1 MKLYHKA
8 FLYRHKWIQ
17 PYLQK
22 VLGGIDAVT
31 FLAALALIGGVV
43 YEHGF
48 IISEGAE
55 ADLGVLYRTVW
66 GVFLVQTTMHIG
78 LAYRETLK
86 KYRTFTWVLN
96 ILLYLTLIPVIFFEP
111 ESGAL
116 KYFWLFLN
124 NRIFQLILLLLLS
137 LLRLSSGV
145 IGLLGKRTNPSL
157 ILAGSFFL
165 IICIG
170 TGLLM
175 LPRCTVDGISW
186 VNALFVST
194 SAVCVTGLVPVDVAT
209 TFTSLG
215 QLVIIILIQI
225 GGLGVMTLTCFFAM
239 FFMGNTSVYNQLA
252 VRDMISSDSLSS
264 LLSTVIYILFF
275 TLVIEGAGMLV
286 LFLSIHGTLGMTV
299 QQEMVFAA
307 FHSISAFCN
316 AGFSTLS
323 ENLGNPL
330 VMQHHNLLYITISVL
345 IILGGI
351 GFPIL
356 VNFKHIAGYHL
367 KRLFYFIRTGKRDRQ
382 RIRHLY
388 NLNTKIVLLT
398 TLILLTGGTI
408 AILLFE
414 WNGAFAGMSM
424 PDKWVQ
430 AFFNATCPRTAG
442 FTSIG
447 LTSFSL
453 QSLLLM
459 LLLMFIGGAAQ
470 STAGGVKVNAFAAA
484 VLSLFAVIRGK
495 SRVEVFRRQLSV
507 DSIRRSNAT
516 LVMYLM
522 ILFLGV
528 FVLSVLE
535 PHASL
540 LALVF
545 ECTSALS
552 TVGSSLGLTPALGE
566 AGKLFVSLLMFI
578 GRVGVITI
586 VLGFVPPQKH
596 TKYKYPDDNL
606 IITKQESCRINMIY
620 I

>member
-31 FLAALALIGGVV
+31 FLAALALIGGGV

-606 IITKQESCRINMIY
+606 IIN
-620 I
+620 

>member
-66 GVFLVQTTMHIG
+66 VVFLVQTTMHIG

-606 IITKQESCRINMIY
+606 IIN
-620 I
+620 

>member
-8 FLYRHKWIQ
+8 FLFRHKWIQ

-286 LFLSIHGTLGMTV
+286 LFLNIHGTLGMTV

-606 IITKQESCRINMIY
+606 IIN
-620 I
+620 

>member
-470 STAGGVKVNAFAAA
+470 STAGGGKVNAFAAA

-606 IITKQESCRINMIY
+606 IIN
-620 I
+620 

>member
-8 FLYRHKWIQ
+8 FLFRHKWIQ

-66 GVFLVQTTMHIG
+66 GVFLVQATMHIG
-78 LAYRETLK
+78 LAYRETLR

-495 SRVEVFRRQLSV
+495 SRVEVFRR
-507 DSIRRSNAT
+507 
-516 LVMYLM
+516 
-522 ILFLGV
+522 
-528 FVLSVLE
+528 
-535 PHASL
+535 
-540 LALVF
+540 
-545 ECTSALS
+545 
-552 TVGSSLGLTPALGE
+552 
-566 AGKLFVSLLMFI
+566 
-578 GRVGVITI
+578 
-586 VLGFVPPQKH
+586 
-596 TKYKYPDDNL
+596 
-606 IITKQESCRINMIY
+606 
-620 I
+620 

>member
-299 QQEMVFAA
+299 QQEMMFAA

-528 FVLSVLE
+528 FVLSALE

-606 IITKQESCRINMIY
+606 IIN
-620 I
+620 

>member
-186 VNALFVST
+186 VNTLFVST

-299 QQEMVFAA
+299 QQEMMFAA

-484 VLSLFAVIRGK
+484 VLSLLAVIRGK

-528 FVLSVLE
+528 FVLSSLE

-606 IITKQESCRINMIY
+606 IIN
-620 I
+620 

>member
-442 FTSIG
+442 VTSIG

-606 IITKQESCRINMIY
+606 IIN
-620 I
+620 

>member
-194 SAVCVTGLVPVDVAT
+194 SAVCVAGLVPVDVAT

-606 IITKQESCRINMIY
+606 IIN
-620 I
+620 

>member
-225 GGLGVMTLTCFFAM
+225 GGLGVMTLTCCFAM

-606 IITKQESCRINMIY
+606 IIN
-620 I
+620 

>member
-1 MKLYHKA
+1 M
-8 FLYRHKWIQ
+8 
-17 PYLQK
+17 
-22 VLGGIDAVT
+22 
-31 FLAALALIGGVV
+31 
-43 YEHGF
+43 
-48 IISEGAE
+48 
-55 ADLGVLYRTVW
+55 
-66 GVFLVQTTMHIG
+66 
-78 LAYRETLK
+78 
-86 KYRTFTWVLN
+86 
-96 ILLYLTLIPVIFFEP
+96 
-111 ESGAL
+111 
-116 KYFWLFLN
+116 
-124 NRIFQLILLLLLS
+124 
-137 LLRLSSGV
+137 
-145 IGLLGKRTNPSL
+145 
-157 ILAGSFFL
+157 
-165 IICIG
+165 
-170 TGLLM
+170 
-175 LPRCTVDGISW
+175 
-186 VNALFVST
+186 
-194 SAVCVTGLVPVDVAT
+194 
-209 TFTSLG
+209 
-215 QLVIIILIQI
+215 
-225 GGLGVMTLTCFFAM
+225 
-239 FFMGNTSVYNQLA
+239 
-252 VRDMISSDSLSS
+252 
-264 LLSTVIYILFF
+264 
-275 TLVIEGAGMLV
+275 
-286 LFLSIHGTLGMTV
+286 
-299 QQEMVFAA
+299 
-307 FHSISAFCN
+307 
-316 AGFSTLS
+316 
-323 ENLGNPL
+323 
-330 VMQHHNLLYITISVL
+330 

-596 TKYKYPDDNL
+596 TKYKYPDDFEEFINILKSSFYEKLPLNDFDGKNL
-606 IITKQESCRINMIY
+606 VYLTSCTGVNLEAVKLLFTAQNSVYAANAVEEEIVATSAIESIDFDRSSVRSIILGNAPKNNQENRIYGLKLGFEFISDRHNHITEENIHKLYMMAIGNFLEGDDRLRDGEFYRHDDVYVMGGDGVVHRGIGSGKLPGYMKQFADFANADDGINDLLKAAMLHFDIAYLHPYFDGNGRMARLLHMWFLIQKGYESTLFVPMSSY
-620 I
+620 IEKSRGKYYDAYTLVENNARLRCGAPAFRKKDCGRYR

>member
-1 MKLYHKA
+1 MQRYVQSLGMKLYHKA
-8 FLYRHKWIQ
+8 FLFRHKWIQ

-286 LFLSIHGTLGMTV
+286 LFLNIHGTLGMTV

-606 IITKQESCRINMIY
+606 IIN
-620 I
+620 

>member
-516 LVMYLM
+516 LVMYIM

-606 IITKQESCRINMIY
+606 IIN
-620 I
+620 

>member
-330 VMQHHNLLYITISVL
+330 VMQHLNLLYITISVL

-606 IITKQESCRINMIY
+606 IIN
-620 I
+620 